1 MDISERLSKFIDE
14 HTDEMVAD
22 TMKLC
27 SVNSEKGAYE
37 EGKPYGEG
45 PFKALNEA
53 MDLCEKYGF
62 DVTNYDN
69 YVAAVD
75 MNDKES
81 GLDILAHMDV
91 VAAGDGWT
99 VTEAYKPIVKDG
111 RIYGRGTSDDKG
123 PAMCALYAM
132 RAVKELGL
140 PLSRNCRLILGTDE
154 ECGSSDIKHYY
165 AIEKEAPMT
174 FSPDGEFPLINVEKG
189 QFRGSITKS
198 FDGKLKDRDFIY
210 IKGGT
215 TVNIVPGKAEAA
227 VCGLPLSDIL
237 PHAKELEEYTGVKF
251 SFSENEGSVVI
262 AAEGKGAHASTPENG
277 KNAAIALCT
286 LVAKLPLD
294 ESERR
299 TALLNFLELFPY
311 GVTDGSGIGI
321 KMSDEVSHATT
332 CSLDIFEMTEKELYA
347 KWDARTC
354 ASSNHENCVEP
365 AEKSV
370 REKGFDVETDFLPA
384 HVVDGDSDFVKTLLA
399 CYEKYTGK
407 KGECLAIG
415 GGTYVHE
422 LKNGVAFGAV
432 GDTTDTHMHGA
443 DEFMII
449 EEMKT
454 AAKIYAEAIYEL
466 CK

>member
-1 MDISERLSKFIDE
+1 MNISEKISKFIDD
-14 HTDEMVAD
+14 HTEEMVRD

-27 SVNSEKGAYE
+27 EVNSEKGPYE

-45 PFKALNEA
+45 PFRALSEA

-62 DVTNYDN
+62 DVKNYDN
-69 YVAAVD
+69 YVACAD

-111 RIYGRGTSDDKG
+111 RIYGRGSSDDKG

-237 PHAKELEEYTGVKF
+237 PHAKELEEDTGVKF

-262 AAEGKGAHASTPENG
+262 AAEGKGAHASTPENS

-321 KMSDEVSHATT
+321 KMSDQVSHATT

>member
-27 SVNSEKGAYE
+27 AVNSEKGAYE

-237 PHAKELEEYTGVKF
+237 PHAKELEEDTGVKF

-311 GVTDGSGIGI
+311 GVNDGSGIGI
-321 KMSDEVSHATT
+321 KMSDQVSHATT

>member
-1 MDISERLSKFIDE
+1 MNITEKITKYIDE

-22 TMKLC
+22 TMRLC
-27 SVNSEKGAYE
+27 AVNSEKGAYE
-37 EGKPYGEG
+37 EGKPYGDG
-45 PFKALNEA
+45 PFKALCEA
-53 MDLCEKYGF
+53 IDLCEKYGF
-62 DVTNYDN
+62 DVKNYDN
-69 YVAAVD
+69 YVATAD

-91 VAAGDGWT
+91 VPAGDGWT
-99 VTEAYKPIVKDG
+99 VTEAYKPVVKDG
-111 RIYGRGTSDDKG
+111 RIYGRGSSDDKG

-154 ECGSSDIKHYY
+154 ESGSSDIKHYY

-198 FDGKLKDRDFIY
+198 FDSGLKAKDFVY

-215 TVNIVPGKAEAA
+215 TINIVPGKAEARLKGFEINEITECAKA
-227 VCGLPLSDIL
+227 VEDS
-237 PHAKELEEYTGVKF
+237 TGVSF
-251 SFSENEGSVVI
+251 SFCEEAGDVI
-262 AAEGKGAHASTPENG
+262 ISAEGKGAHASTPENG

-286 LVAKLPLD
+286 LVSKLPVE
-294 ESERR
+294 ESERSA
-299 TALLNFLELFPY
+299 ALKTLVELFPY

-332 CSLDIFEMTEKELYA
+332 CTLDIVEITETGLTA

-354 ASSNHENCVEP
+354 VSANEENCVEV
-365 AEKSV
+365 AKKNVTS
-370 REKGFDVETDFLPA
+370 KGFEVETSFIPA

-454 AAKIYAEAIYEL
+454 AAKIFAEAIYEL

>member
-27 SVNSEKGAYE
+27 AVNSEKGAYE

-99 VTEAYKPIVKDG
+99 VTEAYKPIVRDG

-237 PHAKELEEYTGVKF
+237 PHAKELEEDTGVKF

-321 KMSDEVSHATT
+321 KMSDQVSHATT

-354 ASSNHENCVEP
+354 AYSNHENCVEP

>member
-1 MDISERLSKFIDE
+1 MDISEKISKFIDE
-14 HTDEMVAD
+14 HAEEMVRD

-27 SVNSEKGAYE
+27 EVNSEKGPYE
-37 EGKPYGEG
+37 EGKPYGDG
-45 PFKALNEA
+45 PFRALNEA

-62 DVTNYDN
+62 DVKNYDN
-69 YVAAVD
+69 YVACAD

-111 RIYGRGTSDDKG
+111 RIYGRGSSDDKG

-189 QFRGSITKS
+189 QFRGEITKS
-198 FDGKLKDRDFIY
+198 FDGELLERDLVYF
-210 IKGGT
+210 KGGT
-215 TVNIVPGKAEAA
+215 TVNIVPGKAQALLKGFGLSELKDIYEETEALTE
-227 VCGLPLSDIL
+227 VS
-237 PHAKELEEYTGVKF
+237 F
-251 SFSENEGSVVI
+251 SFSEEEGCLKIMAEGST
-262 AAEGKGAHASTPENG
+262 AHASTPENG
-277 KNAAIALCT
+277 KNAALALA
-286 LVAKLPLD
+286 LLISKLP
-294 ESERR
+294 EEGSERLS
-299 TALLNFLELFPY
+299 ALNRLLELFPY
-311 GVTDGSGIGI
+311 GVTDGSGINI
-321 KMSDEVSHATT
+321 KMSDEISHATT
-332 CSLDIFEMTEKELYA
+332 CSLDIVEISDGGLFA

-354 ASSNHENCVEP
+354 AASNEENCVAP
-365 AEKSV
+365 AEKAV
-370 REKGFDVETDFLPA
+370 RDKGFDIKTDFLPA
-384 HVVDGDSDFVKTLLA
+384 HVVDGDSDFVRTLLA

>member
-27 SVNSEKGAYE
+27 AVNSEKGAYE

-99 VTEAYKPIVKDG
+99 VTEAYKPIVRDG

-237 PHAKELEEYTGVKF
+237 PHAKELEEDTGVKF

-321 KMSDEVSHATT
+321 KMSDQVSHATT

>member
-1 MDISERLSKFIDE
+1 MNISEKISKYIDE

-22 TMKLC
+22 TMRLC
-27 SVNSEKGAYE
+27 AVNSEKGAYE
-37 EGKPYGEG
+37 EGKPYGDG
-45 PFKALNEA
+45 PFKALCEA
-53 MDLCEKYGF
+53 MDLCERYGF
-62 DVTNYDN
+62 DVKNYDN
-69 YVAAVD
+69 YVATAD
-75 MNDKES
+75 MNNKES
-81 GLDILAHMDV
+81 GLDILAHLDV
-91 VAAGDGWT
+91 VPAGDGWT
-99 VTEAYKPIVKDG
+99 VTEPYKPVIKDG
-111 RIYGRGTSDDKG
+111 RIYARGSSDDKG

-140 PLSRNCRLILGTDE
+140 PLSKNCRLILGTDE
-154 ECGSSDIKHYY
+154 ESGSSDIKHYY
-165 AIEKEAPMT
+165 SIEKEAPMT

-189 QFRGSITKS
+189 QFRGTLTKS
-198 FDGKLKDRDFIY
+198 FTGDLKDKDFIY

-215 TVNIVPGKAEAA
+215 TINIVPGKAEARLRGFEA
-227 VCGLPLSDIL
+227 GEITAC
-237 PHAKELEEYTGVKF
+237 AKEVEDKTGVSF
-251 SFSENEGSVVI
+251 SFCEEGGDIIIS
-262 AAEGKGAHASTPENG
+262 AEGKGAHASTPENG
-277 KNAAIALCT
+277 KNAAIALCEMISR
-286 LVAKLPLD
+286 LPLTD
-294 ESERR
+294 SERAD
-299 TALLNFLELFPY
+299 ALRKLVELFPY

-321 KMSDEVSHATT
+321 KMSDEISHDTT
-332 CSLDIFEMTEKELYA
+332 CTPDIVEITDTELIV

-354 ASSNHENCVEP
+354 VCANEENCVEV
-365 AEKSV
+365 AKKNV
-370 REKGFDVETDFLPA
+370 IAKGFDVETSFNPP
-384 HVVDGDSDFVKTLLA
+384 HVVDGDSDFVKTFLA

-454 AAKIYAEAIYEL
+454 AAKIFAESIYEL

>member
-27 SVNSEKGAYE
+27 AVNSEKGAYE

-237 PHAKELEEYTGVKF
+237 PHAKELEEDTGVKF

-321 KMSDEVSHATT
+321 KMSDQVSHATT

>member
-27 SVNSEKGAYE
+27 AVNSEKGAYE

-237 PHAKELEEYTGVKF
+237 PHAKELEEDTGVKF

-332 CSLDIFEMTEKELYA
+332 CSLDIFEMTEQELYA

>member
-27 SVNSEKGAYE
+27 AVNSEKGAYE

-237 PHAKELEEYTGVKF
+237 PHAKELEEDTGVKF

-321 KMSDEVSHATT
+321 KMSDRVSHATT

>member
-1 MDISERLSKFIDE
+1 M
-14 HTDEMVAD
+14 
-22 TMKLC
+22 
-27 SVNSEKGAYE
+27 
-37 EGKPYGEG
+37 
-45 PFKALNEA
+45 
-53 MDLCEKYGF
+53 
-62 DVTNYDN
+62 
-69 YVAAVD
+69 
-75 MNDKES
+75 
-81 GLDILAHMDV
+81 
-91 VAAGDGWT
+91 
-99 VTEAYKPIVKDG
+99 
-111 RIYGRGTSDDKG
+111 
-123 PAMCALYAM
+123 
-132 RAVKELGL
+132 
-140 PLSRNCRLILGTDE
+140 
-154 ECGSSDIKHYY
+154 
-165 AIEKEAPMT
+165 
-174 FSPDGEFPLINVEKG
+174 
-189 QFRGSITKS
+189 
-198 FDGKLKDRDFIY
+198 
-210 IKGGT
+210 
-215 TVNIVPGKAEAA
+215 
-227 VCGLPLSDIL
+227 
-237 PHAKELEEYTGVKF
+237 
-251 SFSENEGSVVI
+251 VI

-321 KMSDEVSHATT
+321 KMSDQVSHATT

-454 AAKIYAEAIYEL
+454 AAKIYAEAIYKL

>member
-27 SVNSEKGAYE
+27 AVNSEKGAYE

-53 MDLCEKYGF
+53 MDLCEKYGL

-237 PHAKELEEYTGVKF
+237 PHAKELEEDTGVKF

-321 KMSDEVSHATT
+321 KMSDQVSHATT